1 MNYKHENKIAYY
13 IIILCFIFIIYMIS
27 DIEILIRSIIY
38 FEVVGLQKQLWYW
51 SINFWVTV
59 RLKSD

>member
-38 FEVVGLQKQLWYW
+38 FEVVGLQKQL
-51 SINFWVTV
+51 
-59 RLKSD
+59 